1 MLIELT
7 LWGQRDL
14 VRIAIER
21 LRQFEPEE
29 GYYLAYSGG
38 KDSIVVLEL
47 ARRAGVQFDAHY
59 SLTTVDPPELV
70 QFIRRE
76 EPSVIWDRSKRS
88 MWELIVYHQSPP
100 TRRQRYCCR
109 ALKEDKGIGRV
120 VVTGIRAEESRARKR
135 RAMVETCYSVN
146 KRYLHPII
154 DWSEA
159 DVWQFI
165 RENGLPYC
173 SLYDEGFKR
182 LGCVMCPM
190 KGGKLRKRDAA
201 RWPKYCDSYLRTFGR
216 MLARRAERGKETYW
230 ATPEEV
236 MAWWLSDR
244 ARVDANQIPMF
255 A

>member
-76 EPSVIWDRSKRS
+76 EPSVIWDRSKQS
-88 MWELIVYHQSPP
+88 MWKLIVKHRMPP
-100 TRRQRYCCR
+100 TRRIRYCCE
-109 ALKEDKGIGRV
+109 ALKEGGGIGRI
-120 VVTGIRAEESRARKR
+120 VVTGIRAAESSARKN
-135 RAMVETCYSVN
+135 RAMVETCYAGN

-154 DWSEA
+154 DWNET

-182 LGCVMCPM
+182 LGCIMCPM
-190 KGGKLRKRDAA
+190 KGARAQEADGK
-201 RWPKYCDSYLRTFGR
+201 RWPNYRDVYIRTFRR
-216 MLARRAERGKETYW
+216 MLTRAAELGKPCSWT
-230 ATPEEV
+230 TPEEV

-244 ARVDANQIPMF
+244 GKADANQIPMF